1 MLQIVINVARGL
13 VVYPKVI
20 EAYVMAELPFMATE
34 EILMAG
40 VRAGGDRQELH
51 ERIRQH
57 SLAAAQQVKEH
68 GRPNDLIARL
78 RKDLA
83 FKGIDVERVLNP
95 SAFVG
100 RAPQQVEHFVRTQV
114 EPVRSR
120 YRQQVQQG
128 VQLRV

>member
-1 MLQIVINVARGL
+1 
-13 VVYPKVI
+13 
-20 EAYVMAELPFMATE
+20 
-34 EILMAG
+34 MAG

-68 GRPNDLIARL
+68 GRPNDLIDRL